1 MGKKG
6 DGSIDSPAWGPDD
19 QAAFFQNL
27 KRSRDKG
34 EYLRAKAD
42 ALLRAGDAARRE
54 AARELLQQAISDHPD
69 TLLIALVYELLGDAY
84 ATDGRYGEAEAA
96 YRGALD
102 AYEREPLV
110 HGYAEMK
117 LALLITA
124 TRQVAKY
131 DEAQALVEK
140 EEQVFKRDRFDAL
153 AVLARIAAER
163 GDRGA
168 AAAYARSALEIE
180 SDPEP
185 DVPRH
190 PGAGQVRADEAT
202 LAELRE
208 FARPAV

>member
-54 AARELLQQAISDHPD
+54 AARELLQQAISEYPD
-69 TLLIALVYELLGDAY
+69 TLMIALVYELLGDAY
-84 ATDGRYGEAEAA
+84 ATDRLYGEAEAA

-102 AYEREPLV
+102 AYERVPLV

-163 GDRGA
+163 GERQA

-190 PGAGQVRADEAT
+190 PGAGNVRAGEAT

-208 FARPAV
+208 FARS

>member
-19 QAAFFQNL
+19 QAPFVQ
-27 KRSRDKG
+27 KPDV
-34 EYLRAKAD
+34 
-42 ALLRAGDAARRE
+42 ARRE
-54 AARELLQQAISDHPD
+54 AARELLQRAISDHPD
-69 TLLIALVYELLGDAY
+69 TLMIALVHELLGDAY
-84 ATDGRYGEAEAA
+84 ATDRLYDEAELA
-96 YRGALD
+96 YPGALD
-102 AYEREPLV
+102 AYENVPLV

-124 TRQVAKY
+124 TRQVSKY

-163 GDRGA
+163 GEREA
-168 AAAYARSALEIE
+168 AAAHARSALEIE
-180 SDPEP
+180 LNTEP

-190 PGAGQVRADEAT
+190 PGAGHVRAEEAT

-208 FARPAV
+208 FARS